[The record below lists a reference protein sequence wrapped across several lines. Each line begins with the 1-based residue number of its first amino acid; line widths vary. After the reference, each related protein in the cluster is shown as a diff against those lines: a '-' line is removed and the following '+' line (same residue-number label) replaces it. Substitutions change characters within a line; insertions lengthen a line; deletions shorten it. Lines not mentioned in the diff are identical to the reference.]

1 MKNRQ
6 VVLIDR
12 PDDIPMPQNFDLVE
26 SEYPE
31 LPKDG
36 LIVRNH
42 FLSIDPAMR
51 GWICDLN
58 NYLPPVAINSVM
70 RSLAVGEVVASSSN
84 DFAVGEFV
92 TGWFGWQDFAAV
104 KVDAVIRKVLPSEGV
119 LSASL
124 GVLGINGITAY
135 QALKTIGR
143 LVKGETVVVS
153 TAAGS
158 VGSIVG
164 QLASQAGCKV
174 IGLTGSDEKVE
185 RCVKRFG
192 YSEAVNYKNVESLSG
207 AIASHAEQGVDVF
220 FDNTAGEIAD
230 SIYPLMNVNG
240 RVIQCGTA
248 SISSWDPLP
257 AGPRRERYILTK
269 RLLVQGFVVFD
280 HMQQWPSIISIMSEY
295 MRNGDIYY
303 QEDIR
308 EGLPQAPKALADL
321 YTGDNQ
327 GKTIIKLL

>member
-1 MKNRQ
+1 MKNKQ

-12 PDDIPMPQNFDLVE
+12 PDDIPAPQNFRLVE

-31 LPKDG
+31 LPNDG

-58 NYLPPVAINSVM
+58 NYLPPVAIDSVM
-70 RSLAVGEVVASSSN
+70 RSLAVGEVVASSSS
-84 DFAVGEFV
+84 DYAVGEFV

-104 KVDAVIRKVLPSEGV
+104 NVDAVIRKVLLSEGE

-124 GVLGINGITAY
+124 SVLGINGITAY

-164 QLASQAGCKV
+164 QLAHRAGCKV

-185 RCVKRFG
+185 QCVKHFG
-192 YSEAVNYKNVESLSG
+192 YSAAINYKSVKSLSK
-207 AIASHAEQGVDVF
+207 AVEVHAKQGVDVF

-230 SIYPLMNVNG
+230 SIYPLMNING

-248 SISSWDPLP
+248 SISSWDPIP
-257 AGPRRERYILTK
+257 VGPRRERYILTK
-269 RLLVQGFVVFD
+269 RLLLQGFVVFD
-280 HMQQWPSIISIMSEY
+280 HMQQWPKIITDLSESV
-295 MRNGDIYY
+295 RKGDIYY
-303 QEDIR
+303 REDIR
-308 EGLPQAPKALADL
+308 EGLLEAPKALSDL
-321 YTGDNQ
+321 YSGKNQ

>member
-6 VVLIDR
+6 IVLIDR
-12 PDDIPMPQNFDLVE
+12 PEDIPVPQNFRLVE
-26 SEYPE
+26 RDYPE

-51 GWICDLN
+51 GWICDPK
-58 NYLPPVAINSVM
+58 NYLPPVPIDSVM
-70 RSLAVGEVVASSSN
+70 RSLAVGEVVAASSS
-84 DFAVGEFV
+84 DEAIGEFV

-104 KVDAVIRKVLPSEGV
+104 KVEAVIRKVLPSEGE

-124 GVLGINGITAY
+124 GILGINGITAY
-135 QALKTIGR
+135 QALNTIGR
-143 LVKGETVVVS
+143 LVKGDTVVVS

-164 QLASQAGCKV
+164 QLACQAGCKV
-174 IGLTGSDEKVE
+174 IGLTGSDEKVK
-185 RCVKRFG
+185 RCVKHFG
-192 YSEAVNYKNVESLSG
+192 YSAAVNYKNVKSLSE
-207 AIASHAEQGVDVF
+207 AVASHAKQGVDVF

-230 SIYPLMNVNG
+230 SIFPLMNLNG

-248 SISSWDPLP
+248 SISSWGTIPV
-257 AGPRRERYILTK
+257 GPRRERHILTK
-269 RLLVQGFVVFD
+269 RLLLQGFVVFD
-280 HMQQWPSIISIMSEY
+280 HMQQWPKIITALSESV
-295 MRNGDIYY
+295 RKGDIYY
-303 QEDIR
+303 REDIR
-308 EGLPQAPKALADL
+308 EGLLEAPKALSDL
-321 YTGDNQ
+321 YLGKNQ